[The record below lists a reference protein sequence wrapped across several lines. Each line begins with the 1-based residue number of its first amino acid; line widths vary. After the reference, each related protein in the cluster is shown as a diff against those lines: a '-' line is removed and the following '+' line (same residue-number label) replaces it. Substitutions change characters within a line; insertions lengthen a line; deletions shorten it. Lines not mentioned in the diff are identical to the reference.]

1 MDASPSKRS
10 SKARSTEEETLQ
22 LADRTAGLGSN
33 EKPADE
39 NGKPLFKDSLEAER
53 FKELEEVVS
62 SLRQEL
68 ETLTQKKEASL
79 SEKDM
84 TLEKAHEMN
93 EEHIDRLHRYNDIKD
108 AGQILF
114 GKLAELRGKVVKEM
128 YEEYGVNLKD

>member
-10 SKARSTEEETLQ
+10 GKAKNTEEETLQ
-22 LADRTAGLGSN
+22 LADLTASLGSN
-33 EKPADE
+33 GKPANE
-39 NGKPLFKDSLEAER
+39 SSKPLFKDSLEAER
-53 FKELEEVVS
+53 FRELEEVVS

-68 ETLTQKKEASL
+68 ETLTQKKEALL
-79 SEKDM
+79 SEKNM

-114 GKLAELRGKVVKEM
+114 GKLAELRGKVVKE
-128 YEEYGVNLKD
+128 